1 MRFYNNKLPEVDDI
15 VICRVKKI
23 ASDAI
28 YVNLLEYNE
37 IEGMVQL
44 ANASTR
50 RKKKSICLLKEN
62 RQYPLL
68 VITVD
73 KEKGYVDLSNKF
85 ISDEDKDYANEKY
98 DLYRKVLK
106 IFNHFMY
113 SKFQNEYDDNTFYE
127 YAEKTL
133 WKIDKNKCYK
143 YFSDLYYN
151 NCNMS
156 DVDLN
161 DEDKVTFKASLEKF
175 FGSFEVLSK
184 LSFILRNPN
193 YGGVNNIKLI
203 FNELNEK
210 YNIITR
216 TDVVP
221 TYIIDKKSKNK
232 DENENL
238 LNDID
243 SHLINKAKEYNMI
256 YSKKELISSF
266 I

>member
-1 MRFYNNKLPEVDDI
+1 
-15 VICRVKKI
+15 
-23 ASDAI
+23 
-28 YVNLLEYNE
+28 
-37 IEGMVQL
+37 
-44 ANASTR
+44 
-50 RKKKSICLLKEN
+50 
-62 RQYPLL
+62 
-68 VITVD
+68 
-73 KEKGYVDLSNKF
+73 
-85 ISDEDKDYANEKY
+85 
-98 DLYRKVLK
+98 
-106 IFNHFMY
+106 MY
-113 SKFQNEYDDNTFYE
+113 SKFQNEYDENKFYE
-127 YAEKTL
+127 YIEKTL

-151 NCNMS
+151 NNDNFS
-156 DVDLN
+156 DLDLSK
-161 DEDKVTFKASLEKF
+161 EDKILFKASLEKF

-216 TDVVP
+216 TEVVP
-221 TYIIDKKSKNK
+221 TYIIDRKCKNK

>member
-1 MRFYNNKLPEVDDI
+1 
-15 VICRVKKI
+15 
-23 ASDAI
+23 
-28 YVNLLEYNE
+28 
-37 IEGMVQL
+37 
-44 ANASTR
+44 
-50 RKKKSICLLKEN
+50 
-62 RQYPLL
+62 
-68 VITVD
+68 
-73 KEKGYVDLSNKF
+73 
-85 ISDEDKDYANEKY
+85 
-98 DLYRKVLK
+98 
-106 IFNHFMY
+106 MY
-113 SKFQNEYDDNTFYE
+113 SKFKNEYDDNTFYE